1 MQAGRHKRQPT
12 QGDGPRPAE
21 ECLAGTEL
29 LVRAGQLSRLDQ
41 RLRKKLP
48 AGFGEHVMLAD
59 LRDRRAVF
67 LASSSAWAT
76 RLRLNQQQLR
86 DLLRSLGEP
95 ADTVVVKVAPA
106 PVAKPPPTL
115 EAPLSPAAAAHIKAA
130 AASLSDPELKASL
143 LALASLA
150 E

>member
-1 MQAGRHKRQPT
+1 MQANRRNSQSARS
-12 QGDGPRPAE
+12 DGPKPAE
-21 ECLAGTEL
+21 QCLAGTEL
-29 LVRAGQLSRLDQ
+29 LVRAGQLSRLDR
-41 RLRKKLP
+41 RLRQKLP
-48 AGFGEHVMLAD
+48 AGFGEHVVLAD
-59 LRDRRAVF
+59 LRARRAVF

-95 ADTVVVKVAPA
+95 TDTVVVKVAPA
-106 PVAKPPPTL
+106 PVANPPPPR
-115 EAPLSPAAAAHIKAA
+115 EAKLSPAAAAHIKAA

-143 LALASLA
+143 LALAALA